1 MSLADILSQH
11 EVTCRLG
18 RDGEAIS
25 APVRVSGWVDVDGA
39 RRAVV
44 SFGPFMQRVTVDS
57 VLVSFDGGEPEVLRA
72 TADGSEFTLPAGMEW
87 EYTLTLSASARQV

>member
-18 RDGEAIS
+18 RGGEAIS
-25 APVRVSGWVDVDGA
+25 APVRVSGWTDAGGN
-39 RRAVV
+39 RQAVV
-44 SFGPFMQRVTVDS
+44 TFGPYMDRVALDS

-72 TADGSEFTLPAGMEW
+72 TRDGGGFTIPAGMEW
-87 EYTLTLSASARQV
+87 EYTLTLGASAQQV